1 MYMHLGVAEFTN
13 SRYKVAIRAMSKAL
27 AGTAETVITTI
38 NGIKVTKREK
48 KNQQHAVLIFLQEIS
63 FVKPRFKIA
72 G

>member
-1 MYMHLGVAEFTN
+1 MYMHFGVAEHTN

-48 KNQQHAVLIFLQEIS
+48 NQQHAVLIFC
-63 FVKPRFKIA
+63 KK
-72 G
+72 

>member
-48 KNQQHAVLIFLQEIS
+48 NQQHAVLIFLQEIS
-63 FVKPRFKIA
+63 FVKSRFKIA